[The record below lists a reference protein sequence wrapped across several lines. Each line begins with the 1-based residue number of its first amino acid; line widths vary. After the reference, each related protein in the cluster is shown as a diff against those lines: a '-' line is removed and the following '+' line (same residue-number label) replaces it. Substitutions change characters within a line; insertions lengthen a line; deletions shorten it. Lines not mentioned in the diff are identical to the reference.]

1 MATQLLSR
9 VVLQQVTQQV
19 LPRVLQQLPELMART
34 QPGAPQQAQQAP
46 MADLSRMNAL
56 AIGELR
62 AEFGQT
68 QARVDR
74 DADRLDRM
82 EDRMDRLEQ
91 QTRWRRT
98 ALTFATAVVA
108 YGIGFGTAIVLALLG
123 AFG

>member
-34 QPGAPQQAQQAP
+34 QPGSPQQAP
-46 MADLSRMNAL
+46 MGDLSRMNAL

-62 AEFGQT
+62 AEAGQA
-68 QARVDR
+68 QARAER
-74 DADRLDRM
+74 DAARLDRM
-82 EDRMDRLEQ
+82 GRRMERLEQ
-91 QTRWRRT
+91 QIRWRRT
-98 ALTFATAVVA
+98 VLTFATAVVA
-108 YGIGFGTAIVLALLG
+108 YGIGLGTAVLLVLLG

>member
-19 LPRVLQQLPELMART
+19 LPRVLQQLPELMARA
-34 QPGAPQQAQQAP
+34 QPDSPQQAP
-46 MADLSRMNAL
+46 MADISRMNAL

-62 AEFGQT
+62 ADVG
-68 QARVDR
+68 QARARAER
-74 DADRLDRM
+74 DAARLDRL
-82 EDRMDRLEQ
+82 EDRMTRLEQ

-98 ALTFATAVVA
+98 MLTFATAVVA
-108 YGIGFGTAIVLALLG
+108 YGIGLGTAVVLVLLG

>member
-34 QPGAPQQAQQAP
+34 QPESPQQAP
-46 MADLSRMNAL
+46 SSDLSRMNAL
-56 AIGELR
+56 AIGQLRTDQGELR
-62 AEFGQT
+62 AELGQAKERAERNA
-68 QARVDR
+68 AR
-74 DADRLDRM
+74 L
-82 EDRMDRLEQ
+82 DRLEQ
-91 QTRWRRT
+91 QAGWRRT

-108 YGIGFGTAIVLALLG
+108 YGIGFGTAIILAQLG

>member
-19 LPRVLQQLPELMART
+19 LPRVLQQLPELMARN
-34 QPGAPQQAQQAP
+34 QPGSTQQAP
-46 MADLSRMNAL
+46 MSDLSRMNAL

-62 AEFGQT
+62 ADVGQA
-68 QARVDR
+68 QARSER
-74 DADRLDRM
+74 DAARLDRLD
-82 EDRMDRLEQ
+82 DRMDRLEE

-98 ALTFATAVVA
+98 ALTFATAVAA
-108 YGIGFGTAIVLALLG
+108 YGIGFGTAIALALLG

>member
-34 QPGAPQQAQQAP
+34 QPGAAQQAP
-46 MADLSRMNAL
+46 TSDLSRMNAL

-62 AEFGQT
+62 AEAGQT

-74 DADRLDRM
+74 DAARLQAM
-82 EDRMDRLEQ
+82 EQRMDRLEEQ
-91 QTRWRRT
+91 AKWRRT

>member
-34 QPGAPQQAQQAP
+34 QPGSPQQAP
-46 MADLSRMNAL
+46 ISDISRMNAL

-62 AEFGQT
+62 AEVG
-68 QARVDR
+68 QARANTER
-74 DADRLDRM
+74 DAARLDRL
-82 EDRMDRLEQ
+82 EARMTRLEQ

-108 YGIGFGTAIVLALLG
+108 YGIGLGTAVALVLLG

>member
-19 LPRVLQQLPELMART
+19 LPRVLQQLPELIART
-34 QPGAPQQAQQAP
+34 QPGAAQQTP
-46 MADLSRMNAL
+46 VTDLSRMNAL

-62 AEFGQT
+62 AEVGKT
-68 QARVDR
+68 QAQ
-74 DADRLDRM
+74 ADRGEARLNRV
-82 EDRMDRLEQ
+82 EHRMDRLEQ
-91 QTRWRRT
+91 QTQWRRT

-108 YGIGFGTAIVLALLG
+108 YGIGFGTAVALALFG

>member
-34 QPGAPQQAQQAP
+34 QAGSPQQAQVP
-46 MADLSRMNAL
+46 DLARMNAL
-56 AIGELR
+56 AIGEVR
-62 AEFGQT
+62 AEVGQS
-68 QARVDR
+68 QARADR
-74 DADRLDRM
+74 HEARLDR
-82 EDRMDRLEQ
+82 LEEQ
-91 QTRWRRT
+91 ASWRRT

>member
-1 MATQLLSR
+1 MATQLLSH

-34 QPGAPQQAQQAP
+34 QPGSPQQAP
-46 MADLSRMNAL
+46 ISDISRMNAL

-62 AEFGQT
+62 AEVG
-68 QARVDR
+68 QARANTER
-74 DADRLDRM
+74 DAARLDRL
-82 EDRMDRLEQ
+82 EARMTRLEQ

-108 YGIGFGTAIVLALLG
+108 YGIGLGTAVVLVLLG

>member
-34 QPGAPQQAQQAP
+34 QTGAPQQAP
-46 MADLSRMNAL
+46 MTDISRMNAL

-62 AEFGQT
+62 AEAGQA
-68 QARVDR
+68 QARAER
-74 DADRLDRM
+74 DAARLDRL
-82 EDRMDRLEQ
+82 EDRMTRLEQ

-108 YGIGFGTAIVLALLG
+108 YGIGLGTAVVLVLLG

>member
-19 LPRVLQQLPELMART
+19 LPRVLQQLPELIART
-34 QPGAPQQAQQAP
+34 QPGSPQQAP
-46 MADLSRMNAL
+46 TSDISRMNAL

-62 AEFGQT
+62 AEVGQA
-68 QARVDR
+68 QARGER
-74 DADRLDRM
+74 DAARLDRL
-82 EDRMDRLEQ
+82 ENRMTRLEQ

-98 ALTFATAVVA
+98 MLTFATAVAA
-108 YGIGFGTAIVLALLG
+108 YAIGLGTAVVLVLLG

>member
-34 QPGAPQQAQQAP
+34 QPGSPQQAP
-46 MADLSRMNAL
+46 TSDLSRMNAL

-62 AEFGQT
+62 ADVGQT
-68 QARVDR
+68 QARADR
-74 DADRLDRM
+74 DAARLNGL
-82 EDRMDRLEQ
+82 EQRMDRLEEQ
-91 QTRWRRT
+91 AKWRRT

>member
-19 LPRVLQQLPELMART
+19 LSRVLQQLPEVMART
-34 QPGAPQQAQQAP
+34 QTGAPQQAP
-46 MADLSRMNAL
+46 ISDLSRMNAV

-62 AEFGQT
+62 AEVGQT
-68 QARVDR
+68 KARADR
-74 DADRLDRM
+74 DSARMGRL

-91 QTRWRRT
+91 QTNWRRT

-108 YGIGFGTAIVLALLG
+108 YGIGFGTAVALALLG

>member
-1 MATQLLSR
+1 MVAHLLSR

-19 LPRVLQQLPELMART
+19 LPRVIQQLPELMART
-34 QPGAPQQAQQAP
+34 QPGAPQQAP
-46 MADLSRMNAL
+46 VSDLSRINAL

-62 AEFGQT
+62 AELGQT
-68 QARVDR
+68 QARTVR
-74 DADRLDRM
+74 RAARLDR
-82 EDRMDRLEQ
+82 LEEQ
-91 QTRWRRT
+91 MKWRRT

>member
-34 QPGAPQQAQQAP
+34 QSGSPQQAP
-46 MADLSRMNAL
+46 MSDLSRMNAL

-62 AEFGQT
+62 VEVGQT
-68 QARVDR
+68 RARADR
-74 DADRLDRM
+74 DAARLKGL
-82 EDRMDRLEQ
+82 EQRMDRLERQ
-91 QTRWRRT
+91 AAWRRT

>member
-34 QPGAPQQAQQAP
+34 QPGSPQQAP
-46 MADLSRMNAL
+46 MSDMSRMNAL

-62 AEFGQT
+62 AEVGQA
-68 QARVDR
+68 QAR
-74 DADRLDRM
+74 AEHNAAHLDRLGHRM
-82 EDRMDRLEQ
+82 ERLEQ
-91 QTRWRRT
+91 QVKWRRT
-98 ALTFATAVVA
+98 VLTFATAVVA
-108 YGIGFGTAIVLALLG
+108 YGIGLGTAIVLALLG

>member
-34 QPGAPQQAQQAP
+34 QPGAPQQAP
-46 MADLSRMNAL
+46 TSDLSRMNAL

-62 AEFGQT
+62 AEAGQT

-74 DADRLDRM
+74 DAARLQAM
-82 EDRMDRLEQ
+82 EQRMDRLEEQ
-91 QTRWRRT
+91 AKWRRT

>member
-34 QPGAPQQAQQAP
+34 QSGSPQQAP
-46 MADLSRMNAL
+46 TSDISRMNAL

-62 AEFGQT
+62 AEVG
-68 QARVDR
+68 QARANTER
-74 DADRLDRM
+74 DAARLERLEERM
-82 EDRMDRLEQ
+82 TRLEQ

-98 ALTFATAVVA
+98 ALTFATAVAA
-108 YGIGFGTAIVLALLG
+108 YGIGLGTAVVLVLLG

>member
-34 QPGAPQQAQQAP
+34 QPGAPQQAP
-46 MADLSRMNAL
+46 ESDLARMNAL

-62 AEFGQT
+62 AEVGQT
-68 QARVDR
+68 RARADR
-74 DADRLDRM
+74 DAARLDGL
-82 EDRMDRLEQ
+82 DQRMDRLEEQ
-91 QTRWRRT
+91 AKWRRT

>member
-34 QPGAPQQAQQAP
+34 QPGTPQQAP
-46 MADLSRMNAL
+46 TSDLSRMNAL

-62 AEFGQT
+62 AEVGQT

-74 DADRLDRM
+74 DAARLHAM
-82 EDRMDRLEQ
+82 EQRMDHLEAQ
-91 QTRWRRT
+91 AKWRRT